1 MSINYLISTRGG
13 VKNVAQMF
21 LIHLAVYRLVFFL
34 LQKLW
39 LRHPNQQLAQ
49 NSSDI

>member
-21 LIHLAVYRLVFFL
+21 LIRILFIWLFIGWFFFYY
-34 LQKLW
+34 K
-39 LRHPNQQLAQ
+39 NYG
-49 NSSDI
+49 